1 MSRRLI
7 PLISIVSLLATPGS
21 AIAELSSDPPSA
33 DIPVSAEEMIINAN
47 KLVAVDADGC
57 LKNDRADEIVV
68 CGAFDANRRYRLPF
82 PELIERGQRISEPIP
97 QGDAQYVNTG
107 RCYIDASE
115 RKCFKGLHIVSVGF
129 GGAGGGVSGPAGRLW
144 KVIDPGVPDEDY
156 VRQAQISKVEPTE

>member
-1 MSRRLI
+1 MAAFFL
-7 PLISIVSLLATPGS
+7 TPGNAS
-21 AIAELSSDPPSA
+21 AELSSDPLSNV
-33 DIPVSAEEMIINAN
+33 IYLSAEQMIVNAN

-57 LKNDRADEIVV
+57 LKNDRADEIIV
-68 CGAFDANRRYRLPF
+68 CGAFDANRRHRLPF

-156 VRQAQISKVEPTE
+156 VKRAQISKVKSTE